1 VPVQKKIRRRS
12 NTLTPER
19 SFEERKGVLM
29 TFAEAADWL
38 GVKELAVEKLV
49 RAGELPVTLIGE
61 RTRRIHV
68 DDLRVYVET
77 HRVVGRRER

>member
-1 VPVQKKIRRRS
+1 
-12 NTLTPER
+12 
-19 SFEERKGVLM
+19 
-29 TFAEAADWL
+29 
-38 GVKELAVEKLV
+38 
-49 RAGELPVTLIGE
+49 VTLIGE